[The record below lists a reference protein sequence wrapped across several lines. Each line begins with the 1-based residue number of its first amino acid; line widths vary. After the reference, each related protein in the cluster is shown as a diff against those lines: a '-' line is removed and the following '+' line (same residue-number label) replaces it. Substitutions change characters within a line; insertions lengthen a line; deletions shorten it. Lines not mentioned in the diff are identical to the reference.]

1 MTARLDREGAIDALL
16 GGGIVAL
23 PSDTVYGVGAAIAHP
38 QAVARLFGLKGR
50 PTSVALPVIIDD
62 VAAVERLAVTWS
74 ARAAR
79 LADAYWPGALTIVVA
94 AEAALARLVGASSA
108 VGLRVPDDDTLRAI
122 ARAVGPIA
130 FTSANRHGDP
140 PCTSA
145 PAVLAAFAGDD
156 ALAGVLDGGD
166 RSGAVSSV
174 VDVAG
179 EPWRLVRAGAIDVDA
194 LVAVLGPA

>member
-1 MTARLDREGAIDALL
+1 M
-16 GGGIVAL
+16 AL

-122 ARAVGPIA
+122 ARSVGPIA

-194 LVAVLGPA
+194 LAAVLGPA

>member
-1 MTARLDREGAIDALL
+1 M
-16 GGGIVAL
+16 AL

-122 ARAVGPIA
+122 ARSVGPIA

>member
-122 ARAVGPIA
+122 ARSVGPIA

>member
-1 MTARLDREGAIDALL
+1 MTARLDREAAIDALL

-62 VAAVERLAVTWS
+62 VATATRLAVTWS

-79 LADAYWPGALTIVVA
+79 LADAYWPGALTIVVVA
-94 AEAALARLVGASSA
+94 DATLARLVGATGA
-108 VGLRVPDDDTLRAI
+108 VGLRVPDDNTLRAI

-130 FTSANRHGDP
+130 FTSANRHGEP
-140 PCTSA
+140 PCTNA
-145 PAVLAAFAGDD
+145 AAVLDAFAGDD
-156 ALAGVLDGGD
+156 ALAGVLDGGE

-174 VDVAG
+174 VDVTDDN
-179 EPWRLVRAGAIDVDA
+179 WRVLRAGAISTDA
-194 LVAVLGPA
+194 LATVLGPA

>member
-94 AEAALARLVGASSA
+94 AEAALVRLVGASSA

-194 LVAVLGPA
+194 LAAVLGPA

>member
-194 LVAVLGPA
+194 LAAVLGPA